1 MTKPM
6 VKRNKNK
13 TKVIYDK
20 KKKGLNGDRKIIL
33 FSIAGIGIVATSL
46 GLGLGLGLKKEKIE
60 TTVIVKQEP
69 ETDNY
74 PPFITEADSYP
85 VRIIYETGDKIAEDT
100 LFEIYDREVLSKT
113 YIEYDKDWGSLFR
126 KKLEGASLLIVL
138 PIPSWSANKQMKYLE
153 TFKED
158 KPQFIHVFEFDKTIL
173 YNLIKDKYKK
183 TN

>member
-1 MTKPM
+1 M
-6 VKRNKNK
+6 
-13 TKVIYDK
+13 
-20 KKKGLNGDRKIIL
+20 
-33 FSIAGIGIVATSL
+33 
-46 GLGLGLGLKKEKIE
+46 LKKEKIE

-85 VRIIYETGDKIAEDT
+85 VRIVYETGDKIAEDT

-138 PIPSWSANKQMKYLE
+138 PIPSWSANKQMNYLSN
-153 TFKED
+153 FNKED
-158 KPQFIHVFEFDKTIL
+158 KPEFIHVFDFDKTIL
-173 YNLIKDKYKK
+173 YNLIKNKYEGG
-183 TN
+183 N